1 MNPKQ
6 KKPAVLT
13 LITLL
18 LTLNL
23 IIASNAVAQSTTPT
37 TITITRN
44 EFFSFVQ
51 TPANIKINHPAGGAV
66 DIYDQ
71 TYFSNDNG
79 EYPLDR
85 QLIVRDTR
93 NCGGFNVTLTANP
106 FNDVTTLNNGLR
118 VVTHSQ
124 SSLAGNEMNGVKYID
139 GYTGD
144 QNIIAPL
151 NHSSGSFAIASTFT
165 DPPFDT
171 VDNVLDGPVDIMQAG
186 LTAPDGHNGEM
197 ALGLAYAFTIPKYT
211 PPNTYFTLLTFTL
224 TDDTTGTCP

>member
-1 MNPKQ
+1 M
-6 KKPAVLT
+6 
-13 LITLL
+13 ITLL

-23 IIASNAVAQSTTPT
+23 VIASNAIAQSTTPT
-37 TITITRN
+37 NITITRN

-51 TPANIKINHPAGGAV
+51 TPANIKINHPAGGTV
-66 DIYDQ
+66 NIVDQ

-79 EYPLDR
+79 EFPLDR
-85 QLIVRDTR
+85 QLIIRDTR
-93 NCGGFNVTLTANP
+93 NCGGFNVTLNAAP
-106 FNDVTTLNNGLR
+106 FNDEPTLNNGLR
-118 VVTHSQ
+118 VVTHPA
-124 SSLAGNEMNGVKYID
+124 SSLPGTIVDGVKYLD
-139 GYTGD
+139 GYSGD
-144 QNIIAPL
+144 QSIITPVFLSNA
-151 NHSSGSFAIASTFT
+151 GFAVENFYT